1 MNVPVT
7 QEQDTSNNGGI
18 LSTIGGIIGL
28 MVGGPTG
35 AAIGSGMG
43 SLAGGGSFTDAF
55 RTGIMNLGIG
65 ALPGGQAYLAQNAIG
80 QIFGAGG
87 DGGGGQ
93 GNQMAQILGSL
104 AGGGGGGQGDQ
115 MAQIL
120 GSLAGGGGAGGLST
134 AAQTQAQ
141 SSPEGQPTQAQAGGL
156 GPFLTDMAKNPFV
169 MATLFEALQPKGSMM
184 TPLQQQ
190 QMATGERLP
199 DYRGTAAPDFRYGGA
214 NPSMQGY
221 AMGGFIEGPG
231 TGTSD
236 SIPATIYQN
245 GGPVQKAMLS
255 DGEFVMTADAV
266 RGAGGGNRGAGAA
279 KMYEMMNRLERRA

>member
-1 MNVPVT
+1 MNVRAT
-7 QEQDTSNNGGI
+7 QEEESTGGGGI
-18 LSTIGGIIGL
+18 LSAIGGAIGL

-35 AAIGSGMG
+35 AAIGSGLG
-43 SLAGGGSFTDAF
+43 SLAGGGSFQDAF

-65 ALPGGQAYLAQNAIG
+65 ALPGGQAFMTQNALG
-80 QIFGAGG
+80 QVFG
-87 DGGGGQ
+87 GGGGQ
-93 GNQMAQILGSL
+93 SNPMAAMFG
-104 AGGGGGGQGDQ
+104 GGGGGGQ
-115 MAQIL
+115 
-120 GSLAGGGGAGGLST
+120 SNPLATIFGAGGGGGGAGGLST

>member
-43 SLAGGGSFTDAF
+43 SLAGGGSFEDAF
-55 RTGIMNLGIG
+55 KTGVMNLGIG
-65 ALPGGQAYLAQNAIG
+65 ALPGGQAYLAQNAID

-87 DGGGGQ
+87 YGGGGQ

-141 SSPEGQPTQAQAGGL
+141 SSTEGQPTQAQAGGL

-199 DYRGTAAPDFRYGGA
+199 DYRGTAAPDLRYGGA

>member
-1 MNVPVT
+1 MNVNAT
-7 QEQDTSNNGGI
+7 QEQDTSNNGSI

-35 AAIGSGMG
+35 AAIGSGVG
-43 SLAGGGSFTDAF
+43 SLAGGGSFQDAF

-93 GNQMAQILGSL
+93 GNQMAQFLDSF
-104 AGGGGGGQGDQ
+104 GGGGGQSNPA
-115 MAQIL
+115 AQIL
-120 GSLAGGGGAGGLST
+120 SSLAGGGGAGAMST
-134 AAQTQAQ
+134 AAQPQAQ
-141 SSPEGQPTQAQAGGL
+141 PGAGTQQPQAQAGGL

-184 TPLQQQ
+184 SPLQQQ

-214 NPSMQGY
+214 NPSLPGF

-236 SIPATIYQN
+236 SIPAKIYQN
-245 GGPVQKAMLS
+245 GGPVQEAMLS